1 MKWGI
6 GDNPEMGDRVKIT
19 VLASGF
25 DVTLREGNDPKEKDK
40 EKIVFENNARKE
52 EEKQKHEESAE
63 RIAEVYGS
71 DKVIKQRRNTA
82 RMKYAVLTPSQ
93 LDDHEVIAMIESVPT
108 YNREPRFND
117 ELKKISEGSSSFR
130 HKSQQKAP
138 AEWRHHIFRRLFQN
152 LSLSLKHHTKINNLK
167 PDT

>member
-1 MKWGI
+1 M
-6 GDNPEMGDRVKIT
+6 
-19 VLASGF
+19 
-25 DVTLREGNDPKEKDK
+25 
-40 EKIVFENNARKE
+40 
-52 EEKQKHEESAE
+52 
-63 RIAEVYGS
+63 YGS

-130 HKSQQKAP
+130 HKSQQKP
-138 AEWRHHIFRRLFQN
+138 QQN
-152 LSLSLKHHTKINNLK
+152 G
-167 PDT
+167 DTISFGDFS